1 MTVTLRTTIVFW
13 IGLSLA
19 ACTSVPFD
27 YPKTASEA
35 IPPLETTALGQE
47 LIEWRQ
53 VHGEKSGFVPLEY
66 GIDALGARLALM
78 EAARSSI
85 DAQYFLLKP
94 DQAGEL
100 FLGKLLR
107 AADRGVRVRLLLDD
121 IFTPR
126 MDSALAQLSTH
137 PNVEVR
143 LFNPLSRQSPQI
155 WNFILDFR
163 RVNRRMHNKTFI
175 VDGSIAI
182 MGGRNIAEE
191 YFELKPQQ
199 DFDDLEVMMIG
210 DLVPEVSR
218 SFDTYWNSQL
228 SVPMEA
234 FGAATREERL
244 GVWRERMAAVVSGE
258 RPSAYAAAVGR
269 PLLAQIDSG
278 EIVPKPAPA
287 ELFYDT
293 PDKLKVSRHDTEQR
307 ILANELMRRFN
318 EAEEEILVITP
329 YFVPQKD
336 GMAWIR
342 DILANG
348 TRVTVITNSLASNNH
363 TAAHSGYARYRRQLL
378 EAGVHLRELKVA
390 ASAQAEG
397 RNVNPDSVTLH
408 TKAAVIDGKQLFIGS
423 LNFDPRSVALN
434 TEVGLFIDSEE
445 IAGDY
450 LAEVHGA
457 LPRYTYQ
464 LQLDENSRLRW
475 HYQYGNTAK
484 VYTREPETGF
494 WKRFM
499 AGFYRLLPIE
509 SQL

>member
-1 MTVTLRTTIVFW
+1 MTKALRVTIAFC
-13 IGLSLA
+13 IGLCIA

-35 IPPLETTALGQE
+35 IPPLQTTVLGQE
-47 LIEWRQ
+47 LSEWRQ
-53 VHGEKSGFVPLEY
+53 EHEGKSGFVALEF

-126 MDSALAQLSTH
+126 MDSILAQLTTH
-137 PNVEVR
+137 PNIEVR
-143 LFNPLSRQSPQI
+143 LFNPLSRQSPKA

-163 RVNRRMHNKTFI
+163 RINRRMHNKTFI

-199 DFDDLEVMMIG
+199 DFDDLELMIIG
-210 DLVPEVSR
+210 DIVPEVSH
-218 SFDTYWNSQL
+218 SFDAFWNSQL
-228 SVPMEA
+228 CVPMEA
-234 FGAATREERL
+234 FGLPTREEKL
-244 GVWRERMAAVVSGE
+244 GSWRERMAAVVSGE
-258 RPSAYAAAVGR
+258 RSSAYAAAINR

-278 EIVPKPAPA
+278 EITPQPAHA
-287 ELFYDT
+287 ELVYDA
-293 PDKLKVSRHDTEQR
+293 PDKLLVSRHDTEQR

-318 EAEEEILVITP
+318 EADKEILVITP
-329 YFVPQKD
+329 YFVPQAE
-336 GMAWIR
+336 GMVWIR

-378 EAGVHLRELKVA
+378 QAGVRLHELKVVA
-390 ASAQAEG
+390 AAQAEG
-397 RNVNPDSVTLH
+397 RSVNPDSVTLH
-408 TKAAVIDGKQLFIGS
+408 TKAAVIDGRQLFIGS

-434 TEVGLFIDSEE
+434 TEVGLFIDSDEV
-445 IAGDY
+445 AGAY
-450 LAEVHGA
+450 LDEVNGA

-464 LQLDENSRLRW
+464 LRLSDKGQLRW
-475 HYQYGNTAK
+475 HYQYGETEK
-484 VYTREPETGF
+484 VFTREPETGF